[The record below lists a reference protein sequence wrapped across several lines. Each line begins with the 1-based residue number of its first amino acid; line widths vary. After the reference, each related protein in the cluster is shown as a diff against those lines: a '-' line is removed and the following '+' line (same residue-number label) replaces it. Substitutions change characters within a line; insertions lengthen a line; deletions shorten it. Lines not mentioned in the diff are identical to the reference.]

1 MKTTSWSSC
10 WFIHNIFLEV
20 CMDTYKT
27 GNYIREKRK
36 KNKMTQEEL
45 AEHIGV
51 SPRTISTWENGSVDI
66 KKENLEK
73 IADAL
78 GVSYTEVFTGQDLD
92 VDDHT
97 KTILDERIKELS
109 NKVEEVGNITITIE
123 EGGIATTDI
132 AVIAAAI
139 AYLAL
144 GLAIKASYPDAAFMP
159 YFVVIAFIVGTAIYV
174 IGRKRVRNAEKRLKV
189 RKNK

>member
-1 MKTTSWSSC
+1 
-10 WFIHNIFLEV
+10 
-20 CMDTYKT
+20 MDTYKT

-73 IADAL
+73 LADVL
-78 GVSYTEVFTGQDLD
+78 GVSYTELYAGQDLD

-109 NKVEEVGNITITIE
+109 NKVEEVSDITITIE

-159 YFVVIAFIVGTAIYV
+159 YLVVIAFIVGTAIYV
-174 IGRKRVRNAEKRLKV
+174 IGRNWVRNKEKRLKV